1 MPSRADYQLKRED
14 IWRKT
19 LSTGDIH
26 HILTSD
32 KTEEQM
38 ATLYRVTTQTIRHI
52 RRYYPSQMGH
62 CDEH

>member
-1 MPSRADYQLKRED
+1 MRNRADYQLKRED

-38 ATLYRVTTQTIRHI
+38 ATLYKVTTQTIRHI

-62 CDEH
+62 CDEY